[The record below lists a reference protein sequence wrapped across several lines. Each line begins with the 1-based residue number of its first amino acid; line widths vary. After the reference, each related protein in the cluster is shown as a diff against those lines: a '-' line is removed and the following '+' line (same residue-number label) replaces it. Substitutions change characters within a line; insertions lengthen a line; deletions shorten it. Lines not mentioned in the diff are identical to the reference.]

1 MAKLRKFVTY
11 RTIERPFTRRS
22 KYSKKNFV
30 KVYPS
35 SKIQRFQTGDAARKF
50 RYRFFVN
57 AKANVQIRHNA
68 LEAAR
73 LTAVKILEK
82 QLGKDNFFVKMRVFP
97 HHILRE
103 NPLAAGAG
111 ADRMSTGMAHSYGK
125 NVSSAAQLK
134 VGQPVFEVNVDD
146 SGLKTA
152 KLAMKRISY
161 KLPCKC
167 TIEIIDVQTKKEV
180 FV

>member
-11 RTIERPFTRRS
+11 RTIERPFTRKS

-30 KVYPS
+30 KVYPA

-57 AKANVQIRHNA
+57 AKASVQIRHNA

-134 VGQPVFEVNVDD
+134 AGQPVFEVNVDE
-146 SGLKTA
+146 SGLKSA
-152 KLAMKRISY
+152 KLAMIRIGH
-161 KLPCKC
+161 KLPCTC
-167 TIEIIDVQTKKEV
+167 TVQAFDIEKGKEI